1 MATTI
6 RRRMMPRLWPAG
18 GAIPV
23 LLLAA
28 CAHVE
33 APAGLQAART
43 LPSRAWL
50 ERITEPGHE
59 VAALASLSMP
69 AGARIR
75 RRTLGFSRRA
85 VPDRRWRVG
94 VQGVR
99 AAGCVGTAVSCVRE
113 TAGRAMHRRACART
127 PGGRGSR
134 RARSS
139 ARDFT
144 GSGLSTRLRHHAALS
159 PCAPGGPLPEP
170 GCGAPQG
177 LTRRAVRED
186 ATEGIPRRRDR
197 IGRVPWTSQSGG
209 GKRVV
214 VFGQ

>member
-69 AGARIR
+69 ARAPASGEGPWDFHGAPFLTADGVSVYEVYTRRDALDSRIV
-75 RRTLGFSRRA
+75 RTRNCG
-85 VPDRRWRVG
+85 VG
-94 VQGVR
+94 H
-99 AAGCVGTAVSCVRE
+99 A
-113 TAGRAMHRRACART
+113 
-127 PGGRGSR
+127 
-134 RARSS
+134 
-139 ARDFT
+139 
-144 GSGLSTRLRHHAALS
+144 STRVRSHA
-159 PCAPGGPLPEP
+159 
-170 GCGAPQG
+170 
-177 LTRRAVRED
+177 R
-186 ATEGIPRRRDR
+186 
-197 IGRVPWTSQSGG
+197 
-209 GKRVV
+209 
-214 VFGQ
+214 